1 MTETCNLL
9 FNILLIGDDNVGKTS
24 IFHRFM
30 EGSFTLY
37 TIATIGM

>member
-1 MTETCNLL
+1 MAETYDFK